1 MNNYTIDKKTF
12 PLRLYL
18 AVVILLDFHL
28 FYIVKFPSFIERYFG
43 SSNRLWLLGFVGFAF
58 YIIYKGSK
66 FLSTYLENAFYANYI
81 PLAGM
86 IVVVLIIY
94 TQIVYSAQSLNDTLR
109 LCGQYLW
116 YSQVFVYL
124 YLFRSDGGPRRV
136 LGMINKIT
144 IVWYLILIAQY
155 FVFQSSG
162 SLIFDLKSSFT
173 SEILVRDQGIRLSLK
188 SIGNFM
194 IVNNYYYW
202 YTSYG
207 NNIKQKVWSLLSFL
221 LGVFCLVFVQQTR
234 GYMLVIA
241 ISLIIITLFANDTT
255 TKKMRAGIILIV
267 VAVYIGTSGVLND
280 FFGSFD
286 LGAQYGGS
294 TLARVN
300 ATEYYW
306 KAFLA
311 NPVFGGVGLAA
322 EQYYFSLVHGPTA
335 LCYVDDVG
343 FLGSLATTGMFSMF
357 FFLVP
362 AFRIFNVARKVMR
375 YDRKLGIYIYTIFA
389 YLMFSCG
396 SLIIINQQ
404 RFVLFPLLISIVE
417 FLNVEVANDNQTQ
430 EIV

>member
-1 MNNYTIDKKTF
+1 M
-12 PLRLYL
+12 
-18 AVVILLDFHL
+18 
-28 FYIVKFPSFIERYFG
+28 
-43 SSNRLWLLGFVGFAF
+43 
-58 YIIYKGSK
+58 
-66 FLSTYLENAFYANYI
+66 
-81 PLAGM
+81 
-86 IVVVLIIY
+86 
-94 TQIVYSAQSLNDTLR
+94 
-109 LCGQYLW
+109 
-116 YSQVFVYL
+116 
-124 YLFRSDGGPRRV
+124 
-136 LGMINKIT
+136 
-144 IVWYLILIAQY
+144 
-155 FVFQSSG
+155 
-162 SLIFDLKSSFT
+162 
-173 SEILVRDQGIRLSLK
+173 
-188 SIGNFM
+188 
-194 IVNNYYYW
+194 
-202 YTSYG
+202 
-207 NNIKQKVWSLLSFL
+207 
-221 LGVFCLVFVQQTR
+221 
-234 GYMLVIA
+234 
-241 ISLIIITLFANDTT
+241 
-255 TKKMRAGIILIV
+255 
-267 VAVYIGTSGVLND
+267 LND